1 MVDSGESRPRAWIH
15 GSDSLIHQPS
25 TARANTRSC
34 SPLERRPYATAY
46 EHPADD
52 RYAELRRLGE
62 LGRGIERPRGPD
74 PYPRPTGPP
83 PSLEDL
89 RGRREEIE
97 QVLAAHG
104 APTLWIF
111 GSVARG
117 EARPDSDLD
126 VLVDFAASASTFEQA
141 ALQRALED
149 LLACPVHVM
158 TTTGLSVARLHT
170 RERIEREA
178 IRL

>member
-1 MVDSGESRPRAWIH
+1 M
-15 GSDSLIHQPS
+15 
-25 TARANTRSC
+25 
-34 SPLERRPYATAY
+34 
-46 EHPADD
+46 
-52 RYAELRRLGE
+52 
-62 LGRGIERPRGPD
+62 
-74 PYPRPTGPP
+74 
-83 PSLEDL
+83 